1 VRRAFTAIVVMI
13 LVLGGCVSFSAMSV
27 QRNFQVIAEKTLPV
41 VVQVNT
47 VEVFSQEV
55 PNVDGWDFFFP
66 DPGGEGKSQQ
76 REFRTQGLG
85 SGVIVERNGDTYYVV
100 TNNHV
105 VGEATEVSITLH
117 DGKTYPAECIG
128 KDPRRDLAV
137 VSFSAPA
144 LELAIV
150 RLGDSDAL
158 RIGDLVVA
166 VGNPFGYSGTVTS
179 GLVSGLH
186 RSGPTDLSD
195 FIQTDAAINQ
205 GNSGG
210 ALVDLKGRLV
220 GINSWITTPTGGS
233 IGLGF
238 AIPVNSVKGVVRQLI
253 DTGSLAYGWLGV
265 SIADALPEIV
275 ASLGEDVSS
284 GAVVTNVYVGSPAFR
299 AGIRPGDIIVT
310 VGRRRIENA
319 DNLIQS
325 VSDLMVN
332 QETDFRILRD
342 RESTIVS
349 VLIDER
355 ADDEAIRD
363 KSARFWPG
371 LRLYPVT
378 DYLKEEMEGLPPRGI
393 VVLGV
398 DAGSPAD
405 SAGFSSGDVITVFG
419 ETATDSLADFY
430 TRLRE
435 AEGKKLVATVLR
447 EGETIELSLGPV
459 STE

>member
-1 VRRAFTAIVVMI
+1 MI
-13 LVLGGCVSFSAMSV
+13 LVLGGCVSFSALSV
-27 QRNFQVIAEKTLPV
+27 QRNFQSIAEKTLPV

-47 VEVFSQEV
+47 VEIFSQEV
-55 PNVDGWDFFFP
+55 PNIDGWDFFFP
-66 DPGGEGKSQQ
+66 DPGGEGESQE

-117 DGKTYPAECIG
+117 DGRTYPAECIG

-137 VSFSAPA
+137 VAFSGPA
-144 LELAIV
+144 LELATV

-158 RIGDLVVA
+158 RIGDIVVA
-166 VGNPFGYSGTVTS
+166 VGNPFGFSGTVTS
-179 GLVSGLH
+179 GLISGLH

-195 FIQTDAAINQ
+195 FIQTDASINQ

-220 GINSWITTPTGGS
+220 GINTWITTPTGGS

-253 DTGSLAYGWLGV
+253 DSGRLAYGWLGV

-275 ASLGEDVSS
+275 ESLGEDVAT

-299 AGIRPGDIIVT
+299 AGIRPGDIILT

-332 QETDFRILRD
+332 QEADFRTLRD
-342 RESTIVS
+342 GNTATLS

-355 ADDEAIRD
+355 ADDETIRE

-378 DYLKEEMEGLPPRGI
+378 DYLREEMEDLPSSGI

-398 DAGSPAD
+398 DDGSPAD
-405 SAGFSSGDVITVFG
+405 SAGFSSGDVITAFG
-419 ETATDSLADFY
+419 ETATDSLDVFY
-430 TRLRE
+430 RLLRE
-435 AEGKKLVATVLR
+435 AEEKELVATVLR
-447 EGETIELSLGPV
+447 EGETVEIALGPV
-459 STE
+459 SAE